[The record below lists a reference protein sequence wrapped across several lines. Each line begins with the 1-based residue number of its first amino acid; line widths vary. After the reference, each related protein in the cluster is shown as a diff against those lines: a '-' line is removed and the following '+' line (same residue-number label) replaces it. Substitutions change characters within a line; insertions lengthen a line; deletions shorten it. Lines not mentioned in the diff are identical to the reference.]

1 MIIFRLCS
9 VTLLLGLGATPLHPQ
24 QTRLPLSSPF
34 VSGYVR
40 TLAGEEMRYHSPL
53 PDVDRSLL
61 VRSIDRARDIVW
73 ETEPIPTTVADDT
86 ATFVIMAAIDVNAA
100 PRRFDLFVNDDSV
113 LAFYNPT
120 RAAAGEALVWTGE
133 RGVRAEFR
141 VVLIDK
147 YGDAMGFIFLRL
159 PRREWRAG
167 RPLRLRVAGESVGEQ
182 TWFMIFKEPI
192 APRVTLRN
200 APVLLRGAGGNEQ
213 GLRVDILYLGG
224 EGRLR
229 LSSPIGRIDGDLTLG
244 HNRFVIPVPEVTRPT
259 TVELACIVDGEEVSA
274 SFTVRPV
281 RRMTVHLI
289 HHTHLDIGY
298 THLQDEVER
307 LQWQHLE
314 DALRYGAASADYPE
328 GARFVWHP
336 EGLWAVESYL
346 ESHGPDE
353 SQRLREGIRRGWIH
367 LDAMFANLLTGIT
380 SSEGLLHGLAAA
392 RRLSAWSGVPIESAM
407 LSDIPGFTWGLVPVL
422 ALHGVKY
429 LSIGPNFGHRIG
441 LFLDDLGDRPFY
453 WESPSGNQRVLTW
466 VSGAGYATFH
476 SGLGYSKITRALDE
490 ESVFNYVDKLAESG
504 YPYEMVQLR
513 YNIGSDNGPPDPDLA
528 DAVRAW
534 NERYLSPRLVIS
546 DLSSA
551 FREFEDRYG
560 ATLPVYRGDLT
571 GYWEDGAASSARET
585 ALVRQAAELLV
596 QAEAL
601 GAILGATLPR
611 AEVYEAWRQVL
622 LFYEHTWGSWNSVS
636 EPGSELTTGQW
647 ERKRAFAR
655 SGARLA
661 DRLIKLAV
669 AERWDGS
676 EAPRLIE
683 VINTA
688 SWPRSDIVFLSPQA
702 SRAGDRVR
710 DEDGRVVPSQRLA
723 TGELAFRADGVPAF
737 GARRFVISG
746 DSVAG
751 SSSAERRS
759 NVIANR
765 EYRVEVDTLR
775 GTFSVFCAKLGR
787 DLAAAGGLNEYVY
800 VPGRDPD
807 VAVTAGRPQV
817 RVTERGPLLW
827 AVEVRRA
834 APGADA
840 GIRSEI
846 QIYDGLERIDVIDSI
861 DKALTYDPEAVLY
874 RFSFNLHDPQVRVDV
889 PWGSYR
895 PELDQLPGA
904 AKNYLSLQR
913 WVDIQGARFG
923 ITVASIDAP
932 LIQVGK
938 IRTDA
943 IVTGW
948 LDHLPQSATLFSYV
962 MNNYWETNYRA
973 GQEGVHHFR
982 YSIRPRAEFDE
993 SRVERFAI
1001 GIGQPLIAIP
1011 VKPEASPL
1019 EPLIA
1024 IEADRAVATALKR
1037 AEDGDG
1043 LIVRLYNPGSEPDS
1057 VVFRWPDGRPL
1068 VALRSDVWERSL
1080 EPLGEGLRLE
1090 AYEVAT
1096 LRLAHPEP

>member
-1 MIIFRLCS
+1 MIILRLCPL
-9 VTLLLGLGATPLHPQ
+9 TLLLGLAATPLHSQ
-24 QTRLPLSSPF
+24 ETRLPLSSPF
-34 VSGYVR
+34 LSGYVR
-40 TLAGEEMRYHSPL
+40 TLAGEELRYHSPK

-61 VRSIDRARDIVW
+61 VRSLDRARDIVW
-73 ETEPIPTTVADDT
+73 ETEPVPATIADDT
-86 ATFVIMAAIDVNAA
+86 ATFVIMAGIDVNAA
-100 PRRFDLFVNDDSV
+100 PRRFDLFVNGDSI
-113 LAFYNPT
+113 LAFRNPT
-120 RAAAGEALVWTGE
+120 RAAAGETLVWTGQ

-141 VVLIDK
+141 IVLIDK

-159 PRREWRAG
+159 PRSEWRAG
-167 RPLRLRVAGESVGEQ
+167 RPLRLRVAGESAGEQ
-182 TWFMIFKEPI
+182 TWFMIFKEPMS
-192 APRVTLRN
+192 PRVVLRN
-200 APVLLRGAGGNEQ
+200 APVLLRGAAGNEQ
-213 GLRVDILYLGG
+213 ALRVDVLYLGG
-224 EGRLR
+224 EGTLR
-229 LSSPIGRIDGDLTLG
+229 LSGPLGRIDGELALG
-244 HNRFVIPVPEVTRPT
+244 HNRFVIPVPEVKQPMPVRL
-259 TVELACIVDGEEVSA
+259 VGVVDGEEVSA

-314 DALRYGAASADYPE
+314 DALRYGAASAAYPE
-328 GARFVWHP
+328 EARFVWHP

-353 SQRLREGIRRGWIH
+353 SERLREGIRRGWIH
-367 LDAMFANLLTGIT
+367 LDAMFADLLTGIT

-476 SGLGYSKITRALDE
+476 SGLGYSKITKALDE
-490 ESVFNYVDKLAESG
+490 ESVFKYVDQLAESG
-504 YPYEMVQLR
+504 YPYDLVQLR
-513 YNIGSDNGPPDPDLA
+513 YNIGSDNGPPDPGLA

-534 NERYLSPRLVIS
+534 NERYVSPHLLIS
-546 DLSSA
+546 DLSRS

-571 GYWEDGAASSARET
+571 GYWEDGAASSAHET
-585 ALVRQAAELLV
+585 ALVRQAAESLV

-601 GAILGATLPR
+601 GAMLGATLPHGD
-611 AEVYEAWRQVL
+611 VYEAWRQVL

-636 EPGSELTTGQW
+636 EPESELATRQW
-647 ERKRAFAR
+647 ERKQAFAR
-655 SGARLA
+655 SAVRLA

-669 AERWDGS
+669 AERWDAS
-676 EAPRLIE
+676 EAPRSIE

-688 SWPRSDIVFLSPQA
+688 SWPRSDVVFLSAQA
-702 SRAGDRVR
+702 STAGDRVR
-710 DEDGRVVPSQRLA
+710 DEDGRDVPSQRLA
-723 TGELAFRADGVPAF
+723 TGELAFRADDVPAF

-751 SSSAERRS
+751 SISVERRN

-765 EYRVEVDTLR
+765 RYRVEVDTLR
-775 GTFSVFCAKLGR
+775 GTFSVFDAKLGR
-787 DLAAAGGLNEYVY
+787 DLAAPGGLNEYVY

-807 VAVTAGRPQV
+807 VAVTAGRPRV
-817 RVTERGPLLW
+817 RVTERGPLIW
-827 AVEVRRA
+827 AVEVMRA

-840 GIRSEI
+840 GIRSAI
-846 QIYDGLERIDVIDSI
+846 QLYDGLERIDVIDSI

-874 RFSFNLHDPQVRVDV
+874 RLSFNLRDPRVRVDV

-932 LIQVGK
+932 LIQLGK

-982 YSIRPRAEFDE
+982 YAIRPHAEFDE
-993 SRVERFAI
+993 ARAERFAV
-1001 GIGQPLIAIP
+1001 GVGQPLIAIP
-1011 VKPEASPL
+1011 VKPEAPSL
-1019 EPLIA
+1019 EPLIGIA
-1024 IEADRAVATALKR
+1024 ADRAVVTMLKR
-1037 AEDGDG
+1037 SEDGDG

-1057 VVFRWPDGRPL
+1057 IVFRWPDGRPP

-1080 EPLGEGLRLE
+1080 EPLGEVLRLG
-1090 AYEVAT
+1090 AYEIAT
-1096 LRLAHPEP
+1096 LRVSDPAP